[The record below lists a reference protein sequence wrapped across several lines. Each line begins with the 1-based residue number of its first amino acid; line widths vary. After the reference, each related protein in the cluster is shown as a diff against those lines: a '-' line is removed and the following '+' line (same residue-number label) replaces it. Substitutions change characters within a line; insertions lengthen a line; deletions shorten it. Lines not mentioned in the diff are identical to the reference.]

1 MKNRTELFTIITL
14 IFFIVIPFT
23 IIDFIV
29 HSFIIYAVPFNYF
42 TYEILFGI
50 LYGVIIYLLLQK
62 VKNIYLKSF
71 LFSIILATALQV
83 NYYILGYS
91 KFVVEFFFIHGFILF
106 IVSIIM
112 FIDTNLSEN
121 KQDQ

>member
-1 MKNRTELFTIITL
+1 MKKDHQIFTIITL

-23 IIDFIV
+23 IIDAIV
-29 HSFIIYAVPFNYF
+29 HGFIIYAVPFNYF
-42 TYEILFGI
+42 LYEVLFGI

-71 LFSIILATALQV
+71 LFSIILSMALQV

-91 KFVVEFFFIHGFILF
+91 KFVEFFFIHGFILF

>member
-1 MKNRTELFTIITL
+1 MKKYHQIFTIITS

-23 IIDFIV
+23 IIDAIV
-29 HSFIIYAVPFNYF
+29 HGFIIYAVPFNYF

-71 LFSIILATALQV
+71 LFSIILSMALQV

-91 KFVVEFFFIHGFILF
+91 KFVEFFFIHGFILF

-112 FIDTNLSEN
+112 FIDTNMSEN